1 MIYYTTIMNRIK
13 ITSIRC
19 FFALVLTLA
28 LMSCG
33 HHAGNIDPRD
43 TVQVPEGLSGEDSIA
58 YIENMVIQSP
68 ISADDLLGLAE
79 VHSLEEWLFNYN
91 NFDRAAEEPEYAD
104 RFLATRRDSCAMRLA
119 NRFMRMHHL
128 VNENGDAM
136 DELQWAVAVNA
147 ILDTFRAEMPEVVPD
162 SALDEI
168 QRVMDKFSSLT
179 QVEMNM
185 QCYVMAAVDYY
196 RAIEAYRQWLIAV
209 PANLKTLAQEEYEA
223 WHDLNQSR
231 FSFWRDV
238 SYQQEW
244 YSMKPMEIE
253 AYYSNLADNRRAE
266 LAVERSI
273 VLGGKPYRQ
282 LGKTVTTPQWEKW
295 IAKKSKPED
304 YDLLVEME
312 RTDLIPDESLVA
324 EYVDQL
330 KTSFSRWLAARQ
342 ALAAAL
348 PEDRGTSYDNLT
360 ADIHS
365 RMVGQLPLLV
375 PLMEY

>member
-1 MIYYTTIMNRIK
+1 MNRIK
-13 ITSIRC
+13 TTSIRC

-104 RFLATRRDSCAMRLA
+104 KFLATRRDSCAMRLA
-119 NRFMRMHHL
+119 NRFMRMHNL

-147 ILDTFRAEMPEVVPD
+147 ILDTFRAEIPEVVPD

-179 QVEMNM
+179 QIEMNM

-196 RAIEAYRQWLIAV
+196 RAIEAYRQWLEAV
-209 PANLKTLAQEEYEA
+209 PANLKTLAQDEYEA

-312 RTDLIPDESLVA
+312 RTDLIPDESLVS
-324 EYVDQL
+324 EYVNQL

-375 PLMEY
+375 PIMEY